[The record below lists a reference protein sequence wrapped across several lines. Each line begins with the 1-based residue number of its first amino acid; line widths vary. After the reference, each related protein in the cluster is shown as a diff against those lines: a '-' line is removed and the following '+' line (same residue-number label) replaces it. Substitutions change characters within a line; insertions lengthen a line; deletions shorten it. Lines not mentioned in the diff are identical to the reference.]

1 MTAQVWTVYINGQVV
16 PNVQSMDISV
26 GRQSVQDPFRASTIN
41 VVGRDLSTFVKP
53 IIGWQIYVYCNSKL
67 IYDGRVANCS
77 IEYGII
83 ASEDRWSVQGEDAL
97 ADAGRAITTVTWAAN
112 TSTYVAAYTAAN
124 FTGVS
129 VINLN
134 AFASSSYCSP
144 QSFVKQNLLGIL
156 QTLAN
161 TEQARLVG
169 AGYTTIGWIGRAGAT
184 GVGYICDFTDGT
196 VATAKP
202 TANYNAVTFASA
214 ADNYATKV
222 VVSPSGLAQATA
234 GSGNFVRN
242 FESYDISDTQAT
254 NLAGYIRN
262 TLSVSSTVPSSV
274 SFLSEAESSDTAI
287 TGLAYSNLG
296 ASLGV
301 ILRGTKY
308 NCILEGFTM
317 SVTPEYARATAFLS
331 SAEAYSFLTLNDA
344 VYGKLNENKLGF

>member
-1 MTAQVWTVYINGQVV
+1 MTAQVWTVYINGNAV

-41 VVGRDLSTFVKP
+41 ISGRDLSTFVTP
-53 IIGWQIYVYCNSKL
+53 TIGWVINIYCGATV
-67 IYDGRVANCS
+67 IYNGRVANCS

-83 ASEDRWSVQGEDAL
+83 ASEDRWTVQGEDAL

-112 TSTYVAAYTAAN
+112 TSTYVAAYNAAN
-124 FTGVS
+124 FTGVT

-134 AFASSSYCSP
+134 AVASSSYCSA
-144 QSFVKQNLLGIL
+144 QSFVKENLLGIL
-156 QTLAN
+156 QTLAT

-169 AGYTTIGWIGRAGAT
+169 AGPYTLGWIGRAGAT
-184 GVGYICDFTDGT
+184 GVGYLYDFTDGT

-202 TANYNAVTFASA
+202 TANYNAVTFASMV
-214 ADNYATKV
+214 DNYADKV
-222 VVSPSGLAQATA
+222 VISPSGLAQVTA
-234 GSGNFVRN
+234 GSGNFVRD
-242 FESYDISDTQAT
+242 FQSYDISDTQAT
-254 NLAGYIRN
+254 NLAGYVRN

-274 SFLSEAESSDTAI
+274 SFLSEAESSATPI
-287 TGLAYSNLG
+287 TGLAYTNLG

-317 SVTPEYARATAFLS
+317 SVTPEYARGTVYLS

-344 VYGKLNENKLGF
+344 VYGTLDNNKLGF